1 MAASKNDRRGRFV
14 YRRGPC
20 FPKNLI
26 PRNFRQPPA
35 VHSGHMHQL
44 LQDLRFG
51 ARTLRR
57 TPGFTLVAV
66 LVLALGIGA
75 NSAMFTL
82 VNALLLR
89 PLAGRTDEMVGLYSH
104 DRTKPDS
111 YRGFSYP
118 NYVDIRDRNDVFD
131 GLMAH
136 TFAMVGL
143 PEGDATRR
151 AFVELISSNYFDTL
165 GVPLSAGRSFTAAEE
180 RPGARIPV
188 VIVGTDRAAQL
199 GQIIRINAIDFTVV
213 GVAPRGFT
221 GTMALVSPD
230 MWLPLGMYD
239 VVVNDMFKNANTGL
253 ADRSNPGLVV
263 AGRLR
268 TAMTLDAA
276 APRLDATSRQ
286 LEQTYPGENKNQLLT
301 VSRLP
306 RMSTSTSPQTDAG
319 LGTAAALL
327 MGLASI
333 VLLIACLNIA
343 NMLLARGSARRT
355 EIAIRLA
362 VGGARGRIVRQL
374 LTEGLLLAFAG
385 AAGGLLL
392 AYWTTAALAGSLASV
407 LPLSVQFD
415 ARPDAAIMAATAG
428 FAILATMLFGV
439 GPALKLS
446 RADLVSD
453 LKELAAGN
461 SGLFGR
467 RFSGRNVLVVG
478 QIALSLMLLTAGG
491 LFARG
496 ALKAASANPGFSYR
510 QALLVGIDPS
520 LVQYDEAHGRSTFR
534 LVLERLRATP
544 GVDAVGMASSVP
556 FGDLHEGQAV
566 ERVGGAQTTR
576 VSATYRIIGADY
588 FRALNLQMIRGREF
602 TASDEDSP
610 TAPATVLIDERL
622 ARRLFGT
629 DDPIGQTIRFG
640 EQQGASQQ
648 SDRTPM
654 IVAGIAPPI
663 RDELFDREA
672 GPAIYVA
679 SGRNYRAGMNLHV
692 RTSRPGAEADVLATV
707 RRELRAIDPRLPIL
721 QATTMQSFHDRSL
734 ALWAV
739 RSGGRL
745 FLVFGL
751 LALSLAVVGL
761 YGVKSYLVSQRTR
774 EIGIRM
780 ALGARSSDVL
790 GMVLRE
796 GASLAVVGVTIGMLL
811 AALLGRVLSGVLYDV
826 QPLDPVVFVSAPIAL
841 VIAALVATWFPARR
855 ATRVTPLT
863 ALK

>member
-1 MAASKNDRRGRFV
+1 
-14 YRRGPC
+14 
-20 FPKNLI
+20 
-26 PRNFRQPPA
+26 
-35 VHSGHMHQL
+35 MHQL

-57 TPGFTLVAV
+57 APGFTLVAV

-118 NYVDIRDRNDVFD
+118 NYVDIREPNDVFE

-143 PEGDATRR
+143 PDGDTTRR
-151 AFVELISSNYFDTL
+151 AFVEVVSSNYFDTL
-165 GVPLSAGRSFTAAEE
+165 GVPLAGGRAFSAEEE
-180 RPGARIPV
+180 RPSARIPV
-188 VIVGTDRAAQL
+188 VIVGADRAALL
-199 GQIIRINAIDFTVV
+199 GQTIKINSMDFTVV

-221 GTMALVSPD
+221 GTMALISPN
-230 MWLPLGMYD
+230 MWVPLGMFD
-239 VVVNDMFKNANTGL
+239 VVVNDMFKNSGSGL
-253 ADRSNPGLVV
+253 ADRTNPSLVV

-268 TAMTLDAA
+268 AGITPEAA
-276 APRLDATSRQ
+276 APRLDALSRQ
-286 LEQTYPGENKNQLLT
+286 LERAYPAENRDQLLT
-301 VSRLP
+301 ISPLP
-306 RMSTSTSPQTDAG
+306 RMSTSTSPQTDTG
-319 LGTAAALL
+319 LSAAAGLL
-327 MGLASI
+327 MGLAGV
-333 VLLIACLNIA
+333 VLFIACLNIA
-343 NMLLARGSARRT
+343 NMLLARGSARRK

-362 VGGARGRIVRQL
+362 VGGARSRIVRQL

-385 AAGGLLL
+385 AAGGLVL
-392 AYWTTAALAGSLASV
+392 AYWTTEALAGSLASV
-407 LPLSVQFD
+407 MPLAIQFD
-415 ARPDAAIMAATAG
+415 PRPDAAIMAATTG
-428 FAILATMLFGV
+428 FAILATMVFGI

-446 RADLVSD
+446 RADLVTD
-453 LKELAAGN
+453 LKELTSDRARV
-461 SGLFGR
+461 FGR
-467 RFSGRNVLVVG
+467 RFSGRNILVVG

-496 ALKAASANPGFSYR
+496 ALRAASANPGFSY
-510 QALLVGIDPS
+510 QQELLVSTDPS
-520 LVQYDEAHGRSTFR
+520 LVQYDEAHGRSTYR
-534 LVLERLRATP
+534 IMLERMRRLP

-556 FGDLHEGQAV
+556 FGDIHEGQSV
-566 ERVGGAQTTR
+566 ERVTGGQTTHLE
-576 VSATYRIIGADY
+576 ATYRIVGAYY
-588 FRALNLQMIRGREF
+588 FRSLNLSMIRGREF
-602 TASDEDSP
+602 TMSEEESP
-610 TAPATVLIDERL
+610 TAPSTAIIDERL

-629 DDPIGQTIRFG
+629 DDPIGQLVRFAEQAGVTQHDRAPMTIVG
-640 EQQGASQQ
+640 
-648 SDRTPM
+648 
-654 IVAGIAPPI
+654 VAAPI

-672 GPAIYVA
+672 GPAIYVP

-692 RTSRPGAEADVLATV
+692 RAARPGLEGDTLTSI
-707 RRELRAIDPRLPIL
+707 RRELRAIDPRLPVL
-721 QATTMQSFHDRSL
+721 QATTMQAFHEKSI

-739 RSGGRL
+739 SAGGRL

-751 LALSLAVVGL
+751 LALVLAVVGL

-790 GMVLRE
+790 GMVLKE
-796 GASLAVVGVTIGMLL
+796 GAALAVVGVTIGILL
-811 AALLGRVLSGVLYDV
+811 AALLGRVLSGVLYEV
-826 QPLDPVVFVSAPIAL
+826 KPLDPIVFVSAPVVL
-841 VIAALVATWFPARR
+841 VIAALVATWIPARR